1 MDSVSCGSLTMF
13 YSHIIFLF
21 LMSSVKLQEI
31 QIFMDHLVVYE
42 RVDGLLNAVTYAL
55 PPVGD
60 DLVTLPTGNRI
71 KFSEA
76 AYMIEPMESNFF
88 SPILRYGYSSLR
100 TPLSVY
106 DYDMNTGESA
116 LKKIEPVS
124 FSFMYSLLL
133 CSHLYKWDCIWN
145 DTLFIQKACIYA

>member
-1 MDSVSCGSLTMF
+1 MF

-71 KFSEA
+71 KFDRT
-76 AYMIEPMESNFF
+76 YGKQFLFSNFT
-88 SPILRYGYSSLR
+88 IWLQLSSD
-100 TPLSVY
+100 TIVSV
-106 DYDMNTGESA
+106 
-116 LKKIEPVS
+116 
-124 FSFMYSLLL
+124 
-133 CSHLYKWDCIWN
+133 
-145 DTLFIQKACIYA
+145 